1 MERKRTVRTT
11 VIKTQT
17 LVGTELRP
25 NSKRKAAANRV
36 VLNNES
42 TIIANK
48 YRCVVLIVEVDR
60 SWSVVTKCVSD
71 TGKKCYPLVRK

>member
-42 TIIANK
+42 TYKLNNCKQISM
-48 YRCVVLIVEVDR
+48 CGFDR
-60 SWSVVTKCVSD
+60 RGRSELEC
-71 TGKKCYPLVRK
+71 RHEMR